1 MHVFSGQ
8 ALKVRSNR
16 WRSYLFIFFL
26 TFLLLLPP
34 WKSMEFG
41 TLVQSEQDSLIQS
54 L

>member
-1 MHVFSGQ
+1 MHVISGQ

-16 WRSYLFIFFL
+16 WRSYFFFL
-26 TFLLLLPP
+26 TFLLLLLTP